1 MQGLPRGPL
10 PPPPCQL
17 THLLDWAHRAGPDW
31 EGRRVTAFTLCPRH
45 VRGQLIVAANPP
57 QLLPQPSLLPRALKA
72 LNLGTG
78 ALARHFRLCIARLV
92 RAAGQA
98 AQSMDDS
105 LPSSAE
111 SWSELSLDD
120 PSWSTPEG
128 GTRGQQVWQ

>member
-57 QLLPQPSLLPRALKA
+57 QLLPQPSLLPRALKSFKPGHWDVSEA
-72 LNLGTG
+72 LSPLH
-78 ALARHFRLCIARLV
+78 R
-92 RAAGQA
+92 
-98 AQSMDDS
+98 
-105 LPSSAE
+105 
-111 SWSELSLDD
+111 
-120 PSWSTPEG
+120 
-128 GTRGQQVWQ
+128 